1 MGGAIGLGSI
11 LSIVGSLAGALMSP
25 SAPSAPAPIQPP
37 PPPAPAPLPPPP
49 AAPPGI
55 DKTIDTGTQ
64 INSEV
69 GKSQAAARRRAEQ
82 QKQLTVLNAP
92 SNNSGNGTNLTGE

>member
-11 LSIVGSLAGALMSP
+11 LSIVGSLAGAMMTP
-25 SAPSAPAPIQPP
+25 SAPSAPAPVQPP

-55 DKTIDTGTQ
+55 DKTIDTNTQ
-64 INSEV
+64 INSEI
-69 GKSQAAARRRAEQ
+69 GKTQAAARRRAEQ
-82 QKQLTVLNAP
+82 QKQLTVLNSDG
-92 SNNSGNGTNLTGE
+92 SNAGNANNLTGE